1 MQQNMALVSKPDV
14 MLTTSSPITFEIP
27 KMVFDECFLVS
38 DNNSRLYSTQRKFRD
53 VAFNQVSVEN
63 HFSLFNIFNE
73 KNLHE
78 NIFNEKQSWNSAY
91 SIIGLLMRSNS
102 WGYGDISYQAVADKV
117 VQAVCLLHHYTLKSQ
132 KNTYMNV
139 INSEKNS
146 IQYGFG

>member
-53 VAFNQVSVEN
+53 VAFNQVSVET

-73 KNLHE
+73 IH
-78 NIFNEKQSWNSAY
+78 
-91 SIIGLLMRSNS
+91 
-102 WGYGDISYQAVADKV
+102 
-117 VQAVCLLHHYTLKSQ
+117 
-132 KNTYMNV
+132 
-139 INSEKNS
+139 
-146 IQYGFG
+146 